1 MTSNRLDR
9 FFASAYADTMARK
22 ASRRRLPLSPFQ
34 SPAVSAGDA
43 AAGVL
48 QDIFAGRGF
57 GTHQIISN
65 WPAIV
70 GDELAQ
76 LTAPEKLTWSNP
88 PTAARDDPNGQ
99 SAILHIRVDGPMA
112 IEVQHM
118 AGQIIERVNR
128 YLGAPLVQSLRILQ
142 APVAGPLLP
151 AQRGPIPTPAGSE
164 IDEPEDA
171 LEAALMR
178 LGAAIDQ
185 N

>member
-1 MTSNRLDR
+1 
-9 FFASAYADTMARK
+9 MAHK
-22 ASRRRLPLSPFQ
+22 ASKHRLPASPYR
-34 SPAVSAGDA
+34 SPAIRAGDA
-43 AAGVL
+43 AAVVL
-48 QDIFAGRGF
+48 QDIYAGRGF

-99 SAILHIRVDGPMA
+99 SAILHIRVDGPLA
-112 IEVQHM
+112 IEVQHT

-142 APVAGPLLP
+142 APVAGPQLP
-151 AQRGPIPTPAGSE
+151 AQRDRVMASKQGE

-171 LEAALMR
+171 LEAALVR
-178 LGAAIDQ
+178 LGAAIGQ
-185 N
+185 K